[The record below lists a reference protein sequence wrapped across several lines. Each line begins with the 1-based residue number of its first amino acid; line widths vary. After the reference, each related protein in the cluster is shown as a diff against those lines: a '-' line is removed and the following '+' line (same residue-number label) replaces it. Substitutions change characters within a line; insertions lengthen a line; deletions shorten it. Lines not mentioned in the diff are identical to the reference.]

1 MSDETAMTEQISPE
15 ALYAAA
21 EEIRYDDTSDSKDY
35 TEPWDELVEKGWH
48 EPYLDLAQRVLS
60 AALPHLRDQIERQL
74 REQIADYGDR
84 CGEEVSRRGEAQPC
98 DKTAVAARYDP
109 REEFAGEPPYAVCAY
124 HARGRMVPLSEL
136 LRGQ

>member
-1 MSDETAMTEQISPE
+1 MAEQISPE
-15 ALYAAA
+15 AEAVRVAG
-21 EEIRYDDTSDSKDY
+21 
-35 TEPWDELVEKGWH
+35 LV
-48 EPYLDLAQRVLS
+48 LAQELGHTIVGWGDKPAPAPNTQRMTVAVLS
-60 AALPHLRDQIERQL
+60 AALPHLRDQIGRQL